1 MSEKGNDIDPE
12 ILIKKIIQCAY
23 NVRMQLPAGF
33 LESVYQKALLIEL
46 GKNDI
51 SAVAEA
57 PIDVYYDDS
66 IVGEYRADIIV
77 ENKII
82 IELKAIQ
89 KLSLIHEAQLVNY
102 LTATKIDYGLL
113 INFGGEQIEIKR
125 KYRTY
130 KKNLI
135 IDSFLT

>member
-1 MSEKGNDIDPE
+1 MNTE

-23 NVRMQLPAGF
+23 NVRTQLSAGF

-46 GKNDI
+46 EKNGI
-51 SAVAEA
+51 SAIAEA
-57 PIDVYYDDS
+57 PIDVYYDDC

-77 ENKII
+77 EDEII

-89 KLSLIHEAQLVNY
+89 KLSPIHEAQLVNY
-102 LTATKIDYGLL
+102 LTATRKEYGLL
-113 INFGGEQIEIKR
+113 INYGGEQIEIKR

-130 KKNLI
+130 KK
-135 IDSFLT
+135 T

>member
-1 MSEKGNDIDPE
+1 MSTE
-12 ILIKKIIQCAY
+12 ILIKEIVQCAY
-23 NVRMQLPAGF
+23 NVRLQLPAGF

-46 GKNDI
+46 EKHGI
-51 SAVAEA
+51 SAIAEA
-57 PIDVYYDDS
+57 PIDVYYDDY

-77 ENKII
+77 EDQII

-89 KLSLIHEAQLVNY
+89 KLSPIHEAQLVNY
-102 LTATKIDYGLL
+102 LTATRMDYGLL

-130 KKNLI
+130 IK
-135 IDSFLT
+135 T